1 MRLFSRLFLFVSVY
15 SGFEIST
22 FAQSTVPTLVT
33 TLPNQTLKLNAPPL
47 TLDLTSYF
55 SIPSVTGPI
64 VQFNTI
70 LGSYNA
76 ELYTSA
82 APINAANFLSYVN
95 AGSYTNSFIDR
106 SVPGFVVQG
115 GSYDIVSGSIAAIPT
130 SAPVV
135 LEYNLPNALGTLA
148 AARTS
153 VLNSATSAWYI
164 NTVDNSTNLGPTNAG
179 GYTVFGR
186 ILGTGMT
193 VVNAIASLPVYNV
206 NSGQFPNLP
215 VYNYNSTSGS
225 LTTSNLV
232 MVNSITQIPMFPT
245 PTAKT
250 AVLTWNISSSNPA
263 TALATLSGST
273 LNLSALSAGT
283 SLITVTASDTNGNVA
298 QGSFTV
304 TTSANSPT
312 ITSQPVSQTITA
324 GSSVVF
330 TTAIISSA
338 GASYQWNFNGTA
350 IAGAT
355 SSTYLIQAAGSSK
368 AGNYT
373 CTITNAAGIT
383 TTSPASLSVITSQN
397 PGRLVNLSVL
407 TMDGPGSQLLTIG
420 FVSGGAATLGSE
432 QLLIRATGPALTNF
446 SVANV
451 LADPMLTLYQGSNV
465 IASNDN
471 WGSTATNIAAV
482 NAADAATGA
491 FTLPSSTSLDAAL
504 VQTLPSGGYTIQVAG
519 KGAQV
524 GNALAEVYDNT
535 LSYTASSP
543 RLVNLSCMQQVA
555 ANGLLTAG
563 FAISGTTSKTVLI
576 RASGPTLTTF
586 GVQNVMPDPQ
596 INVFNSNTTVIA
608 SNAGWAGDT
617 SITTAQTAV
626 GAFAF
631 TSTTSKD
638 SAVLITLAPGSYS
651 AQATSASGAAGTT
664 LIEVYEVQ

>member
-1 MRLFSRLFLFVSVY
+1 MRLFSRLFLFVLVY
-15 SGFEIST
+15 SGFEISI

-82 APINAANFLSYVN
+82 APINAANFLTYVN

-373 CTITNAAGIT
+373 CTITNAAGTT

-432 QLLIRATGPALTNF
+432 QLLIRATGPALGNF

-471 WGSTATNIAAV
+471 WGSTAANIAAV

-491 FTLPSSTSLDAAL
+491 FTLPSITSLDAAL

-555 ANGLLTAG
+555 ANSLLTAG

-576 RASGPTLTTF
+576 RASGPTLATF

-617 SITTAQTAV
+617 SITAAQNAV

>member
-1 MRLFSRLFLFVSVY
+1 MRLFSRLFLFVLVY

-95 AGSYTNSFIDR
+95 AGSYSNSFIDR

-373 CTITNAAGIT
+373 CTITNAAGTT

-504 VQTLPSGGYTIQVAG
+504 VQTLPSGSYTIQVAG

>member
-1 MRLFSRLFLFVSVY
+1 MRLFSRLFLFVLVY
-15 SGFEIST
+15 SGFEISI

-82 APINAANFLSYVN
+82 APINAANFLTYVN

-373 CTITNAAGIT
+373 CTITNAAGST
-383 TTSPASLSVITSQN
+383 TTSLASLSVITSQN

-432 QLLIRATGPALTNF
+432 QLLIRATGPALGNF

-471 WGSTATNIAAV
+471 WGSTAANIAAV

-491 FTLPSSTSLDAAL
+491 FTLPSITSLDAAL

-555 ANGLLTAG
+555 ANSLLTAG

-617 SITTAQTAV
+617 SITAAQTAV

>member
-1 MRLFSRLFLFVSVY
+1 MRLFSRLFLFVLVY

-373 CTITNAAGIT
+373 CTITNAAGTT

>member
-1 MRLFSRLFLFVSVY
+1 MRLFSRLFLFVLVY

-304 TTSANSPT
+304 TTSPT

-373 CTITNAAGIT
+373 CTITNAAGST
-383 TTSPASLSVITSQN
+383 TTSLASLSVITSQN

>member
-1 MRLFSRLFLFVSVY
+1 MRLFSRLFLFVLVY

-95 AGSYTNSFIDR
+95 AGSYSNSFIDR

-273 LNLSALSAGT
+273 LNISALSAGT

-373 CTITNAAGIT
+373 CTITNAAGTT

-432 QLLIRATGPALTNF
+432 QLLIRATGPALSNF

>member
-1 MRLFSRLFLFVSVY
+1 MRLFSRLFLFVLVY

-250 AVLTWNISSSNPA
+250 AVLTWNISSSNPS

-304 TTSANSPT
+304 TTSPT

-373 CTITNAAGIT
+373 CTITNAAGST
-383 TTSPASLSVITSQN
+383 TTSLASLSVITSQN

>member
-1 MRLFSRLFLFVSVY
+1 MRLFSRLFLFVLVY
-15 SGFEIST
+15 SGFEISI

-82 APINAANFLSYVN
+82 APINAANFLTYVN

-373 CTITNAAGIT
+373 CTITNAAGTT

-432 QLLIRATGPALTNF
+432 QLLIRATGPALGNF

-471 WGSTATNIAAV
+471 WGSTAANIAAV

-491 FTLPSSTSLDAAL
+491 FTLPSITSLDAAL

-555 ANGLLTAG
+555 ANSLLTAG

>member
-1 MRLFSRLFLFVSVY
+1 MRLFSRLFLFVLVY
-15 SGFEIST
+15 SGFEISI

-82 APINAANFLSYVN
+82 APINAANFLTYVN

-373 CTITNAAGIT
+373 CTITNAAGTT

-432 QLLIRATGPALTNF
+432 QLLIRATGPALGNF

-471 WGSTATNIAAV
+471 WGSTAANIAAV

-555 ANGLLTAG
+555 ANSLLTAG

-617 SITTAQTAV
+617 SITAAQTAV

>member
-1 MRLFSRLFLFVSVY
+1 
-15 SGFEIST
+15 
-22 FAQSTVPTLVT
+22 VPTLVT

-273 LNLSALSAGT
+273 LNISALSAGT

-373 CTITNAAGIT
+373 CTITNAAGTT

-407 TMDGPGSQLLTIG
+407 TMDGPVSQLLTIG

>member
-1 MRLFSRLFLFVSVY
+1 M
-15 SGFEIST
+15 
-22 FAQSTVPTLVT
+22 PTLVT

-273 LNLSALSAGT
+273 LNISALSAGT

-373 CTITNAAGIT
+373 CTITNAAGTT

-432 QLLIRATGPALTNF
+432 QLLIRATGPALSNF

>member
-1 MRLFSRLFLFVSVY
+1 MRLFSRLFLFVLVY

-273 LNLSALSAGT
+273 LNISALSAGT

-373 CTITNAAGIT
+373 CTITNAAGTT

>member
-1 MRLFSRLFLFVSVY
+1 MRLFSRLFLFVLVY

-95 AGSYTNSFIDR
+95 AGSYSNSFIDR

-250 AVLTWNISSSNPA
+250 AVLTWNISSSNPS

-373 CTITNAAGIT
+373 CTITNAAGTT

>member
-1 MRLFSRLFLFVSVY
+1 MRLFSRLFLFVLVY
-15 SGFEIST
+15 SGFEISI

-373 CTITNAAGIT
+373 CTITNAAGTT

-432 QLLIRATGPALTNF
+432 QLLIRATGPALGNF

-471 WGSTATNIAAV
+471 WGSTAANIAAV

-491 FTLPSSTSLDAAL
+491 FTLPSITSLDAAL

-617 SITTAQTAV
+617 SITAAQTAV

>member
-1 MRLFSRLFLFVSVY
+1 MRLFSRLFLFVLVY

-82 APINAANFLSYVN
+82 APINAANFLTYVN

-373 CTITNAAGIT
+373 CTITNAAGST
-383 TTSPASLSVITSQN
+383 TTSLASLSVITSQN

-432 QLLIRATGPALTNF
+432 QLLIRATGPALGNF

-471 WGSTATNIAAV
+471 WGSTAANIAAV

-491 FTLPSSTSLDAAL
+491 FTLPSITSLDAAL

-555 ANGLLTAG
+555 ANSLLTAG

-617 SITTAQTAV
+617 SITAAQTAV

>member
-1 MRLFSRLFLFVSVY
+1 MRLFSRLFLFVLVY
-15 SGFEIST
+15 SGFEISI

-82 APINAANFLSYVN
+82 APINAANFLTYVN

-373 CTITNAAGIT
+373 CTITNAAGTT

-432 QLLIRATGPALTNF
+432 QLLIRATGPALGNF

-471 WGSTATNIAAV
+471 WGSTAANIAAV

-491 FTLPSSTSLDAAL
+491 FTLPSITSLDAAL

-555 ANGLLTAG
+555 ANSLLTAG

-617 SITTAQTAV
+617 SITAAQTAV

>member
-1 MRLFSRLFLFVSVY
+1 M
-15 SGFEIST
+15 
-22 FAQSTVPTLVT
+22 PTLVT

-250 AVLTWNISSSNPA
+250 AVLTWNISSSNPS

-373 CTITNAAGIT
+373 CTITNAAGTT

-432 QLLIRATGPALTNF
+432 QLLIRATGPALSNF

>member
-373 CTITNAAGIT
+373 CTITNAAGTT

>member
-273 LNLSALSAGT
+273 LNISALSAGT

>member
-1 MRLFSRLFLFVSVY
+1 MRLFSRLFLFVLVY

-250 AVLTWNISSSNPA
+250 AVLTWNISSSNPS

-373 CTITNAAGIT
+373 CTITNAAGTT

-432 QLLIRATGPALTNF
+432 QLLIRATGPALSNF

>member
-1 MRLFSRLFLFVSVY
+1 MRLFSRLFLFVLVY

-95 AGSYTNSFIDR
+95 AGSYSNSFIDR

-250 AVLTWNISSSNPA
+250 AVLTWNISSSNPS

-304 TTSANSPT
+304 TTSPT

-373 CTITNAAGIT
+373 CTITNAAGTT

>member
-1 MRLFSRLFLFVSVY
+1 MRLFSRLFLFVLVY

-250 AVLTWNISSSNPA
+250 AVLTWNISSSNPS

-373 CTITNAAGIT
+373 CTITNAAGTT

>member
-1 MRLFSRLFLFVSVY
+1 MRLFSRLFLFVLVY
-15 SGFEIST
+15 SGFEISI

-82 APINAANFLSYVN
+82 APINAANFLTYVN

-250 AVLTWNISSSNPA
+250 AVLTWNISSINPA

-373 CTITNAAGIT
+373 CTITNAAGTT

-432 QLLIRATGPALTNF
+432 QLLIRATGPALGNF

-471 WGSTATNIAAV
+471 WGSTAANIAAV

-491 FTLPSSTSLDAAL
+491 FTLPSITSLDAAL

-555 ANGLLTAG
+555 ANSLLTAG

-576 RASGPTLTTF
+576 RASGPTLATF

-617 SITTAQTAV
+617 SITAAQTAV

>member
-1 MRLFSRLFLFVSVY
+1 MRLFSRLFLFVLVY

-250 AVLTWNISSSNPA
+250 AVLTWNISSSNPS

-304 TTSANSPT
+304 TTSPT

-373 CTITNAAGIT
+373 CTITNAAGTT

>member
-1 MRLFSRLFLFVSVY
+1 MRLFSRLFLFVLVY

-95 AGSYTNSFIDR
+95 AGSYSNSFIDR

-273 LNLSALSAGT
+273 LNISALSAGT

-373 CTITNAAGIT
+373 CTITNAAGTT

>member
-1 MRLFSRLFLFVSVY
+1 MRLFSRLFLFVLVY

-373 CTITNAAGIT
+373 CTITNAAGTT

-482 NAADAATGA
+482 SAADAATGA

>member
-1 MRLFSRLFLFVSVY
+1 MRLFSRLFLFVLVY

-263 TALATLSGST
+263 SALATLSGST

-373 CTITNAAGIT
+373 CTITNAAGTT

>member
-1 MRLFSRLFLFVSVY
+1 MRLFSRLFLFVLVY
-15 SGFEIST
+15 SGFEISI

-82 APINAANFLSYVN
+82 APINAANFLTYVN

-250 AVLTWNISSSNPA
+250 AVLTWNISSSNPS

-304 TTSANSPT
+304 TTSPT

-373 CTITNAAGIT
+373 CTITNAAGTT

-432 QLLIRATGPALTNF
+432 QLLIRATGPALGNF

-471 WGSTATNIAAV
+471 WGSTAANIAAV

-491 FTLPSSTSLDAAL
+491 FTLPSITSLDAAL

-555 ANGLLTAG
+555 ANSLLTAG

-617 SITTAQTAV
+617 SITAAQTAV

>member
-1 MRLFSRLFLFVSVY
+1 MRLFSRLFLFVLVY
-15 SGFEIST
+15 SGFEISI

-82 APINAANFLSYVN
+82 APINAANFLTYVN

-373 CTITNAAGIT
+373 CTITNAAGTT

-432 QLLIRATGPALTNF
+432 QLLIRATGPALGNF

-471 WGSTATNIAAV
+471 WGSTAANIAAV

-491 FTLPSSTSLDAAL
+491 FTLPSITSLDAAL

-555 ANGLLTAG
+555 ANSLLTAG

-576 RASGPTLTTF
+576 RASGPSLTTF

-617 SITTAQTAV
+617 SITAAQTAV

>member
-1 MRLFSRLFLFVSVY
+1 MRLFSRLFLFVLVY

-95 AGSYTNSFIDR
+95 AGSYSNSFIDR

-135 LEYNLPNALGTLA
+135 LEYNLPTALGTLA

-273 LNLSALSAGT
+273 LNISALSAGT

-373 CTITNAAGIT
+373 CTITNAAGTT

>member
-1 MRLFSRLFLFVSVY
+1 MRLFSRLFLFVLVY

-273 LNLSALSAGT
+273 LNISALSAGT

-304 TTSANSPT
+304 TTSPT

-373 CTITNAAGIT
+373 CTITNAAGTT

>member
-1 MRLFSRLFLFVSVY
+1 MRLFSRLFLFVLVY

-373 CTITNAAGIT
+373 CTITNAAGTT

-432 QLLIRATGPALTNF
+432 QLLIRATGPALSNF

>member
-1 MRLFSRLFLFVSVY
+1 MRLFSRLFLFVLVY

-95 AGSYTNSFIDR
+95 AGSYSNSFIDR

-373 CTITNAAGIT
+373 CTITNAAGTT

>member
-1 MRLFSRLFLFVSVY
+1 MRLFSRLFLFVLVY

-82 APINAANFLSYVN
+82 APINAANFLTYVN

-373 CTITNAAGIT
+373 CTITNAAGTT

-432 QLLIRATGPALTNF
+432 QLLIRATGPALGNF

-471 WGSTATNIAAV
+471 WGSTAANIAAV

-491 FTLPSSTSLDAAL
+491 FTLPSITSLDAAL

-555 ANGLLTAG
+555 ANSLLTAG

-617 SITTAQTAV
+617 SITAAQTAV

>member
-1 MRLFSRLFLFVSVY
+1 MRLFSRLFLFVLVY

-273 LNLSALSAGT
+273 LNISALSAGT

-373 CTITNAAGIT
+373 CTITNAAGTT

-432 QLLIRATGPALTNF
+432 QLLIRATGPALTNV

>member
-1 MRLFSRLFLFVSVY
+1 MRLFSRLFLFVLVY

-304 TTSANSPT
+304 TTSPT

-373 CTITNAAGIT
+373 CTITNAAGTT

>member
-1 MRLFSRLFLFVSVY
+1 MRLFSRLFLFVLVY
-15 SGFEIST
+15 SGFEISI

-373 CTITNAAGIT
+373 CTITNAAGTT

-432 QLLIRATGPALTNF
+432 QLLIRATGPALGNF

-471 WGSTATNIAAV
+471 WGSTAANIAAV

-491 FTLPSSTSLDAAL
+491 FTLPSITSLDAAL

-555 ANGLLTAG
+555 ANSLLTAG

-617 SITTAQTAV
+617 SITAAQTAV

>member
-95 AGSYTNSFIDR
+95 AGSYSNSFIDR

-373 CTITNAAGIT
+373 CTITNAAGTT

>member
-1 MRLFSRLFLFVSVY
+1 MRLFSRLFLFVLVY

-273 LNLSALSAGT
+273 LNISALSAGT

-373 CTITNAAGIT
+373 CTITNAAGTT

-432 QLLIRATGPALTNF
+432 QLLIRATGPALSNF